1 MADDLMMMLRGLQAS
16 ARRAP
21 RLYRDLG
28 HPTLTPDACASW
40 PIENDSMSMVRQA
53 RGATNQQR
61 VTAEIT
67 PAFPRQFDA
76 GIIVLKSLLSGVSV
90 I

>member
-28 HPTLTPDACASW
+28 HLTLHTRRMCIVAGRKWFNEYGS
-40 PIENDSMSMVRQA
+40 SSA
-53 RGATNQQR
+53 RRSNQQR
-61 VTAEIT
+61 VFTRAVTRELPTIENLWKIR
-67 PAFPRQFDA
+67 A
-76 GIIVLKSLLSGVSV
+76 SGV
-90 I
+90 IACKFC